1 MYEKILKVCILILRG
16 NTHYEW
22 PAHSPSQSVTVL
34 LTAFSA
40 LHTQRGAALPLLLAL
55 TTCYLLYHLTTY
67 CLLLT
72 TYYFTPG
79 GAALPLL
86 LTPTTCYTILLLHAT
101 GGAALPFLP
110 ARRRQEPH
118 RRPAHPR
125 PAQTAG
131 QRRDGHQGARGEG

>member
-55 TTCYLLYHLTTY
+55 TTCYLLYHLTTD

-72 TYYFTPG
+72 TYCFTPQ
-79 GAALPLL
+79 AELRCPS
-86 LTPTTCYTILLLHAT
+86 
-101 GGAALPFLP
+101 FLP
-110 ARRRQEPH
+110 ADVKSLIE
-118 RRPAHPR
+118 
-125 PAQTAG
+125 G
-131 QRRDGHQGARGEG
+131 LLIRDPLKRLGSGETDIKELEARGSK